1 MTAIQEVQLSEV
13 RIPEVQD
20 GIAPPVCLCPWL
32 ENPYRLVSL
41 WDMLSFDAG
50 RLVRSMQ
57 FLAET
62 TRILEGPG
70 FNQGLFADLINPKFY
85 LNSIRD
91 VVEYCGEMPFP
102 MTEVPLKR
110 ILRLANGSQPFT
122 VKAMAELLG
131 EAARRLRD
139 EAGIYTLLRVSAER
153 SRFYSEPRANWED
166 VIKRFP
172 NTVSDIEEANICFS
186 LERYPACVF
195 HSVQVIET
203 GLIAL
208 GSFLGVKD
216 PKSGWTATANEL
228 ERIVKKRYADL
239 TPFESQY
246 IGLLKQIQ
254 ATVVALQ
261 DAWRNKISHAQG
273 RLSVMT
279 ADFSPHV
286 AEEILMATR
295 GFMRRLAT
303 DLP

>member
-1 MTAIQEVQLSEV
+1 MTAIEEVQLTEA
-13 RIPEVQD
+13 Q
-20 GIAPPVCLCPWL
+20 GAPPVCLCPWL

-62 TRILEGPG
+62 TRVLEGPG
-70 FNQGLFADLINPKFY
+70 FNQGLFTDLTNPKFY
-85 LNSIRD
+85 LNNIRD

-122 VKAMAELLG
+122 VKVMAELLG

-139 EAGIYTLLRVSAER
+139 EAGIYTLLRVAAER
-153 SRFYSEPRANWED
+153 SRFYNDPRANWED

-172 NTVSDIEEANICFS
+172 DTVSDIEEANICFS

-208 GSFLGVKD
+208 GNFLGVKD

-228 ERIVKKRYADL
+228 ERIVKKKYTDL
-239 TPFESQY
+239 TTFESQHL
-246 IGLLKQIQ
+246 GLLKQIQ